1 MNDID
6 IIKNHSSENF
16 INSQNLKTYCKKVLH
31 YKGYESYSISL
42 IFINEEELKKMKNE
56 YFQQDLYTDVI
67 AFNLND
73 KGEDLD
79 GELYLSIKIIQHNA
93 KLYDVSLESEIK
105 RVVAHGLLH
114 LVGYKD
120 DDDKS
125 KKEMTKNEDTCIEL
139 FIDFDI
145 IC

>member
-1 MNDID
+1 MNEID
-6 IIKNHSSENF
+6 IIKNHSSESF
-16 INSQNLKTYCKKVLH
+16 INSKNLKIYCEEVLN

-42 IFINEEELKKMKNE
+42 IFVNEEELKKMKNE

-73 KGEDLD
+73 KNEDLD

-93 KLYDVSLESEIK
+93 KLYNVSLESEVK

-114 LVGYKD
+114 LIGYKD
-120 DDDKS
+120 DNDNS
-125 KKEMTKNEDTCIEL
+125 KKEMTKNENICIEL
-139 FIDFDI
+139 FKDI
-145 IC
+145 TLTC